1 VVAILYTADYW
12 PILVSSGRL
21 IWCWALILP
30 QLKTTSICSQMWDSS
45 SIENQFYLLTNMGL
59 FFNRKPLTSAHK
71 CGCLKLLF
79 QPGNLNSL
87 VVVNFFLSQEINKR
101 AKLACVHDSARPLV
115 LPKDISKV
123 GAHLSI
129 MPQTNEVVKKFTSDP
144 ANSKFSFGK
153 FYLQLVFIHIL
164 AH

>member
-1 VVAILYTADYW
+1 
-12 PILVSSGRL
+12 
-21 IWCWALILP
+21 
-30 QLKTTSICSQMWDSS
+30 M
-45 SIENQFYLLTNMGL
+45 
-59 FFNRKPLTSAHK
+59 
-71 CGCLKLLF
+71 
-79 QPGNLNSL
+79 
-87 VVVNFFLSQEINKR
+87 VVNFFLSQEINKL

-129 MPQTNEVVKKFTSDP
+129 MPQTNEVKKFTFDS

-153 FYLQLVFIHIL
+153 FYLQIVFTHIL